1 MEEEKLQAAKSILLE
16 SDGNKFAAIKAFM
29 AQYGTDIDTAAS
41 YINQAYII
49 LDVPNT
55 TVAYCEPNP
64 QPMLPAPPVQED
76 PVTQEYSTATQPVE
90 MKEYVVEET
99 TGQKV
104 VTGLKVGFGIF
115 AVLVYLAKAAVEI
128 GWVLLK
134 LFLYVFVVL
143 PFKIVTFFLLLFYTD
158 KAINSRKRS
167 YWDRW

>member
-1 MEEEKLQAAKSILLE
+1 MDN
-16 SDGNKFAAIKAFM
+16 DGNKFAAIKAFM
-29 AQYGTDIDTAAS
+29 TQQGTDIDTAAS

-55 TVAYCEPNP
+55 IVAYCEPK
-64 QPMLPAPPVQED
+64 PMPPAPPVQED
-76 PVTQEYSTATQPVE
+76 PVPQKYSIETQPVE

-143 PFKIVTFFLLLFYTD
+143 PFKILTFFLLLFYTD

>member
-1 MEEEKLQAAKSILLE
+1 MEEEKLQAAKAILLDN
-16 SDGNKFAAIKAFM
+16 DGNKFAAIKAFM
-29 AQYGTDIDTAAS
+29 TQQGTDIDTAAS

-55 TVAYCEPNP
+55 IVAYCEPK
-64 QPMLPAPPVQED
+64 PMPPAPPVQED
-76 PVTQEYSTATQPVE
+76 PVPQKYSIETQPVE

-115 AVLVYLAKAAVEI
+115 AVLVSLAKAAVEI

-143 PFKIVTFFLLLFYTD
+143 PFKILTFFLLLFYTD

>member
-1 MEEEKLQAAKSILLE
+1 MEEEKLQAAKAILLDN
-16 SDGNKFAAIKAFM
+16 DGNKFAAIKAFM
-29 AQYGTDIDTAAS
+29 AQQGTDIDTAAS

-55 TVAYCEPNP
+55 TVAYCEPK
-64 QPMLPAPPVQED
+64 PMPPAPPVQED
-76 PVTQEYSTATQPVE
+76 PVPQEYSIETQPVE

-143 PFKIVTFFLLLFYTD
+143 PFKILTFFLLLFYTD